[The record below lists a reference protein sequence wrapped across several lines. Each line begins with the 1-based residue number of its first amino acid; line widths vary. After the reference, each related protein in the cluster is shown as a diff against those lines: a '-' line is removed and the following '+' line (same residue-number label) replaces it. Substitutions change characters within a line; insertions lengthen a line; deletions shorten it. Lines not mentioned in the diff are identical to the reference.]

1 MAWMMPISGL
11 LLLFAAAML
20 GGAVNSIAGGGSL
33 VTFPVLVLAGLSPIV
48 ANATNNLSMCV
59 GTIGSISGYYQQI
72 KPHRQIVVR
81 LALVSFVGSLIGA
94 ILLLTTPETLFYR
107 MVPFLI
113 LLAAVLFSAG
123 PSLVRR
129 FRHAEAAVV
138 LSRWALLG
146 QFVIAIYAGY
156 FGAGQGI
163 ATLALLTLIGMSHM
177 HEMNGVKSFLSAC
190 TNGIAIIPFVI
201 AGVIA
206 WPQALLMSVG
216 AILGGFIG
224 ARLAKRVNPD
234 RVRTAVLIFSYG
246 MVAYFFWKVY
256 LAPPQG

>member
-1 MAWMMPISGL
+1 MMQFSEIA
-11 LLLFAAAML
+11 LLFVAAIL

-33 VTFPVLVLAGLSPIV
+33 VTFPMLILTGLSPIV

-72 KPHRQIVVR
+72 KPHREIVMR
-81 LALVSFVGSLIGA
+81 LAWVSFAGSLIGA
-94 ILLLTTPETLFYR
+94 ILLLTTPAALFYR

-129 FRHAEAAVV
+129 FRHTEATVV
-138 LSRWALLG
+138 LSRWSLLG

-163 ATLALLTLIGMSHM
+163 ATLALLTLIGMNQM

-201 AGVIA
+201 VGVIA
-206 WPQALLMSVG
+206 WPQALLMSMG

-224 ARLAKRVNPD
+224 ARLAKRVDPEK
-234 RVRTAVLIFSYG
+234 VRTVVLIFSYG
-246 MVAYFFWKVY
+246 MVGYFFWKVY
-256 LAPPQG
+256 LTPHQG